1 MRNGYLALTSI
12 IIISILVLTISLS
25 LEFSGFFARFNILD
39 SEYKERSLALADA
52 CADKALLKIVQN
64 ASYPGNET
72 IIIGD
77 NSCNI
82 LPIETLGNQKTIK
95 TSAVYQNAASN
106 IKVIMNMTDFSIIS
120 WEELP
125 EF

>member
-1 MRNGYLALTSI
+1 MRNGYLALTSA
-12 IIISILVLTISLS
+12 IIISILILTISLS

-39 SEYKERSLALADA
+39 SEYKEKSLALADA
-52 CADKALLKIVQN
+52 CADKALLKIIQN
-64 ASYPGNET
+64 ASYSGSET
-72 IIIGD
+72 ITIG
-77 NSCNI
+77 NNLCNI
-82 LPIETLGNQKTIK
+82 LPIETLSNQKTIK

-106 IKVIMNMTDFSIIS
+106 IKVIINMTDFSIIS